1 MLGKVDQ
8 IGVEIHTALYPSVR
22 FGPLE
27 ENLKTQRYIFT
38 ELMKI
43 FHDLHQNLDFDWY
56 LTLLSNL
63 IMSL

>member
-43 FHDLHQNLDFDWY
+43 FYELHHKFGFRLVSY
-56 LTLLSNL
+56 
-63 IMSL
+63 IVI